1 MLSVEV
7 LAVDEQGILTRGDL
21 VLRTVLHLSLS
32 QCQMDH
38 ASDIQLYL
46 YGRLTY
52 KNEMA
57 KHAYFQ

>member
-1 MLSVEV
+1 M
-7 LAVDEQGILTRGDL
+7 DEQGILTRGDL

-52 KNEMA
+52 KNETA